1 MNEKTHIMYSPEDI
15 EKNKLIAG
23 LAYFIFFLPLIVD
36 KDSEFG
42 KFHANQGLLL
52 LLVAFIGNSVLNVLP
67 IIGWVLIPLFSLLI
81 LVFAVIGLLNALNG
95 NTKELPLIG
104 HFVIIK

>member
-1 MNEKTHIMYSPEDI
+1 MKEKTHIMYSPEDI

-23 LAYFIFFLPLIVD
+23 LAYFVFFLPLVVD

-52 LLVAFIGNSVLNVLP
+52 LLVAFIGNSILNVLP